1 MIYLTDIAG
10 LLRDVSDQSSLIAQT
25 TPSEIATFIAEGVLS
40 GGMIPKV
47 DACLDAINAG
57 VPAAHMLDGRVTHV
71 VLLELF
77 TKAGV
82 GTMITS
88 EVNS

>member
-1 MIYLTDIAG
+1 
-10 LLRDVSDQSSLIAQT
+10 
-25 TPSEIATFIAEGVLS
+25 
-40 GGMIPKV
+40 MIPKV
-47 DACLDAINAG
+47 DACLEAITAG
-57 VPAAHMLDGRVTHV
+57 VPAAHMLDGRVPHV